1 MAHLVGKKIG
11 IDIPMLSDQ
20 AISRMEILGGDYK
33 AVSATDT
40 KGALY
45 NMCMSYNK
53 LAGCMEQFIASH
65 VNDSDIS
72 SFKEEA
78 RRSHYQYQRKAS
90 GQ

>member
-11 IDIPMLSDQ
+11 IDIPMVSDQ
-20 AISRMEILGGDYK
+20 AISNMEMGVGFKIN
-33 AVSATDT
+33 SSTDT

-65 VNDSDIS
+65 VNDSDIT

>member
-1 MAHLVGKKIG
+1 
-11 IDIPMLSDQ
+11 
-20 AISRMEILGGDYK
+20 
-33 AVSATDT
+33 
-40 KGALY
+40 
-45 NMCMSYNK
+45 MSYNK

-65 VNDSDIS
+65 VNDSDIT